1 MYLTHYNLRKKPF
14 SISPDP
20 SFLWFGNIHKEA
32 LAVLKY
38 GILENKGFLVLTG
51 DVGTG
56 KTALIKALVKIIN
69 VTAYVAS
76 IPDPGLSSL
85 DFFNFLS
92 EEFEMKRHFKSK
104 GDFLIHFEKFLYD
117 AYKKN
122 KRVLL
127 IIDEAQRLSPELLEQ
142 IRLLSNIEKENQK
155 LINIFFVGQSEFNDM
170 LLDEKST
177 AVRQRI
183 AVIYHLDRL
192 TENETAQYIRHRLKV
207 SGARV
212 EIFTNW
218 AIREIYSF
226 SNGIPRL
233 INIICDIALLTGYS
247 AGVTSIDKKIV
258 AECAGELQLAGDIP
272 NRLDDLPQYGRGLT
286 NPDFSRRSQ
295 LQQIGVSLIVL
306 LFLAIGGYF
315 MYYFQTED
323 SLRWEIGDIA
333 AKKDLSIPEEERK
346 ALITKMSGQSL
357 RQEIQPLAEINSL
370 AATVEINDRHVEND
384 TNAAK
389 AQENSDHGINDLKRF
404 VSYLTNFIQDSAQ
417 KGVVYFEHNSNEIP
431 DQAFEALDR
440 IVRYASRNP
449 ESEIIIEGFT
459 DSFGNYGYN
468 KTLSKFRADIVKNYF
483 AGQGISLV
491 RIKTVGRGSENPIAA
506 NNTFEGR
513 KKNRR
518 VEVKVDLKN

>member
-1 MYLTHYNLRKKPF
+1 
-14 SISPDP
+14 
-20 SFLWFGNIHKEA
+20 
-32 LAVLKY
+32 
-38 GILENKGFLVLTG
+38 
-51 DVGTG
+51 
-56 KTALIKALVKIIN
+56 
-69 VTAYVAS
+69 
-76 IPDPGLSSL
+76 
-85 DFFNFLS
+85 
-92 EEFEMKRHFKSK
+92 
-104 GDFLIHFEKFLYD
+104 
-117 AYKKN
+117 
-122 KRVLL
+122 
-127 IIDEAQRLSPELLEQ
+127 
-142 IRLLSNIEKENQK
+142 
-155 LINIFFVGQSEFNDM
+155 
-170 LLDEKST
+170 
-177 AVRQRI
+177 
-183 AVIYHLDRL
+183 
-192 TENETAQYIRHRLKV
+192 
-207 SGARV
+207 
-212 EIFTNW
+212 
-218 AIREIYSF
+218 
-226 SNGIPRL
+226 
-233 INIICDIALLTGYS
+233 
-247 AGVTSIDKKIV
+247 
-258 AECAGELQLAGDIP
+258 
-272 NRLDDLPQYGRGLT
+272 
-286 NPDFSRRSQ
+286 
-295 LQQIGVSLIVL
+295 
-306 LFLAIGGYF
+306 